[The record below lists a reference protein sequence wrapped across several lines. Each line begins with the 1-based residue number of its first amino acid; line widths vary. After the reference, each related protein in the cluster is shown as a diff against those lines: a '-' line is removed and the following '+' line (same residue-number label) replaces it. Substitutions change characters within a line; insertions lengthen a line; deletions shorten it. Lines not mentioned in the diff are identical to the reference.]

1 MSAAPRPDLPPAPP
15 MRARVAA
22 LVVVLLVASIAAL
35 PVAHASAPPAPV
47 AARVPEAR
55 LAGAGDLRWFGLK
68 VYSAQLWVGREGLRG
83 AGRPS
88 SPFALELTYATA
100 LKGALIAERSVQ
112 EIERMGFGD
121 GPRRERWHE
130 AMRRLFPDVGR
141 GDRLTGVHEPGRG
154 ARFYHNDRAI
164 GSVDDP
170 EFADA
175 FFAIWL
181 DERTVAPALRDA
193 LLRQAGAGDGVRS
206 GGPR

>member
-1 MSAAPRPDLPPAPP
+1 MSAPARPDLPT
-15 MRARVAA
+15 ARPSRPNALARTGA
-22 LVVVLLVASIAAL
+22 LVFVLLVAGIAAL
-35 PVAHASAPPAPV
+35 PAARASAPPAPV

-55 LAGAGDLRWFGLK
+55 LAGSGDLRWFGLK
-68 VYSAQLWVGREGLRG
+68 VYSAQLWVGREGMR
-83 AGRPS
+83 ATQRAS

-112 EIERMGFGD
+112 EIERLGFGD
-121 GPRRERWHE
+121 APRRERWHE

-154 ARFYHNDRAI
+154 ARFSLNDRAL

-175 FFAIWL
+175 FFGIWF
-181 DERTVAPALRDA
+181 DARTVAPALPSA
-193 LLRQAGAGDGVRS
+193 S
-206 GGPR
+206 